1 MPNNDS
7 IQTSLAQIQT
17 IKRAIYDVIRSKGV
31 TIDASTP
38 FSSYPEKINEIR
50 GDVPPTPGTVNWDVT
65 LIGSQASYDSETGIF
80 TGAPGTVSYL
90 TVNHDIVDGDNIEL
104 LLKMTPNN
112 IDVSSA
118 AFGSNGN
125 GWWTGVYG
133 GTVGGWF
140 GAGTTTAL
148 NCEVGK
154 SYWLK
159 IVNSTDFN
167 MYGIEDNNYTKSTL
181 PSLPLLLTM
190 GRQTYMSQ
198 RNFVVGANYEY
209 WHENMHG
216 TVDLSQSYLKINGTL
231 IFG

>member
-38 FSSYPEKINEIR
+38 FSSYPEKINEIG

-65 LIGSQASYDSETGIF
+65 LIGTRASYDSNTGIF
-80 TGAPGTVSYL
+80 TGAPGSVSYL
-90 TVNHDIVDGDNIEL
+90 TVNHDIVEGDDIEL
-104 LLKMTPNN
+104 LFKMTPNN
-112 IDVSSA
+112 VNASSA
-118 AFGSNGN
+118 AFGSNPN
-125 GWWTGVYG
+125 AWWAGVYN

-140 GAGTTTAL
+140 NSGTTTSL
-148 NCEVGK
+148 NCVAGK
-154 SYWLK
+154 SYWVK
-159 IVNSTDFN
+159 IVNSTNFTL
-167 MYGIEDNNYTKSTL
+167 YGIEDNNYTKETL
-181 PSLPLLLTM
+181 PIMPSLLTM
-190 GRQTYMSQ
+190 DRLTRMSQ
-198 RNFVVGANYEY
+198 YNIIVGANYNY
-209 WHENMHG
+209 WDENMHG